1 MSERPTQTLQTP
13 EGRELVLKTY
23 INAREFNEIKKSFL
37 SAVKIDLAA
46 ATSEKAAQEA
56 ISAAAQQIS
65 LADISEANEYAAI
78 RAIAQSYDGS
88 PENIVERLLDASP
101 EEYNF
106 ASREVQKVQTGG
118 FKTAK

>member
-1 MSERPTQTLQTP
+1 M
-13 EGRELVLKTY
+13 LKTY

-37 SAVKIDLAA
+37 AAIKIDLAD

-56 ISAAAQQIS
+56 ISEAAKQIS
-65 LADISEANEYAAI
+65 LADISEANEQAAI
-78 RAIAQSYDGS
+78 KAIAQSYDGS
-88 PENIVERLLDASP
+88 PESIIERLLDASP

-106 ASREVQKVQTGG
+106 VSREVQKVQTGG